1 MQKLLDLG
9 VGIAMAEYRQRERC
23 LGDEKIAAHEFEWRA
38 GWIGRVF
45 VIAGGDDA
53 QPIDLDRDL
62 RRAQYMAGR
71 MQRDL
76 RAGETDAFAVSHGLR
91 AAGESLAVAKLH
103 QIERL
108 LCRQH
113 RVM

>member
-9 VGIAMAEYRQRERC
+9 VRIAMAKHRQCERR
-23 LGDEKIAAHEFEWRA
+23 LGDEEIAAHEFERRA

-53 QPIDLDRDL
+53 QPIDLDCDL
-62 RRAQYMAGR
+62 RRAQYMAGG

-76 RAGETDAFAVSHGLR
+76 DAAETDAFAVSHGLR
-91 AAGESLAVAKLH
+91 AAGESLAVAK
-103 QIERL
+103 
-108 LCRQH
+108 
-113 RVM
+113 